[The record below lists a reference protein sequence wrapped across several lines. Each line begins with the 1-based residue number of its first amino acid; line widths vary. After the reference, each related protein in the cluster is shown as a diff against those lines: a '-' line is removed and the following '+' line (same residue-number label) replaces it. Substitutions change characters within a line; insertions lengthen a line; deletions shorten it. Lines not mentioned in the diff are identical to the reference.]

1 MRAGTATRWLCTAL
15 GALIALAYLFPI
27 YWTYASSLKGPAE
40 LFVSPPTLWPREPDL
55 SGYRWIFTRENIPR
69 YLLNS
74 FLISAAVT
82 ALTLLL
88 AVACAWGMARLRSR
102 WIELALLAVMLSQV
116 LPPALLATPMFIL
129 FRQAGLVNTQSA
141 VVLAIVT
148 KTLPFAI
155 VVLRTSFI
163 QVPGE
168 LEEAARVDGC
178 TRLSALWRVVLP
190 VARTGIL
197 VAGVLVFLLAYGDFV
212 YPLTLLNRPAL
223 QPATVGLFSFIGAE
237 YSDWNNIMAFAC
249 VFITPAIALFVLLQ
263 RQIVAGLTAGALE

>member
-1 MRAGTATRWLCTAL
+1 MRSNPAARWFCTLL
-15 GALIALAYLFPI
+15 GALLALLYLFPL
-27 YWTYASSLKGPAE
+27 YWTWVSSLKGPGE
-40 LFVSPPTLWPREPDL
+40 LFASPPTLWPQTLDL

-74 FLISAAVT
+74 LLISTAVT
-82 ALTLLL
+82 ALTLFL

-102 WIELALLAVMLSQV
+102 WIDIALLTIMLSQV

-129 FRQAGLVNTQSA
+129 FREVGLVNTQSA

-148 KTLPFAI
+148 KTLPFAV
-155 VVLRTSFI
+155 VVLRTTLI

-178 TRLSALWRVVLP
+178 TRLSALWRIVLP

-197 VAGVLVFLLAYGDFV
+197 VAGIIVFLLAYGDFV

-249 VFITPAIALFVLLQ
+249 VFVTPAIALFLVMQ
-263 RQIVAGLTAGALE
+263 RQIVAGLTAGALK

>member
-1 MRAGTATRWLCTAL
+1 MRLSPAARWSCTAL
-15 GALIALAYLFPI
+15 GALVALLYLFPL
-27 YWTYASSLKGPAE
+27 YWTYVSSLKGPGE
-40 LFVSPPTLWPREPDL
+40 LFASPPTLWPAMIDF

-74 FLISAAVT
+74 LWISAAVT

-102 WIELALLAVMLSQV
+102 WIDIALLAVMLSQV

-129 FRQAGLVNTQSA
+129 FRQAGLVNTQAA

-155 VVLRTSFI
+155 VVLRTTFI

-178 TRLSALWRVVLP
+178 TRLSAIWRVVLP

-197 VAGVLVFLLAYGDFV
+197 VTGIIVFLLAYGDFV
-212 YPLTLLNRPAL
+212 YPLTLLDRPAL

-249 VFITPAIALFVLLQ
+249 VFVTPAIAVFLLMQ
-263 RQIVAGLTAGALE
+263 RQIVAGLTAGALK